1 MTIKSIF
8 LKKIEKFLA
17 ENDVKECLS
26 FEKLVDI
33 FPDFADFLALEK
45 ERISKMAEFD
55 LSFEVE
61 KGMIAGA
68 DEAGRG
74 PLAGPVCGAC
84 VRFFEYPFIPFLN
97 DSKKMTER
105 ERIVAEKF
113 ILSSNAS
120 TAVSFVS
127 NVEIDEINILNASL
141 KAMKTS
147 FENISPTPQLLLVDG
162 NRQIKN
168 FENRQICV
176 VKGDSKSFS
185 IASASVLAKNSRDR
199 IMVEYSKEY
208 PEYGFDVNKGY
219 PVKKHIEAIEK
230 FGRSKIH
237 RVTFMK

>member
-1 MTIKSIF
+1 MSVKSNF
-8 LKKIEKFLA
+8 LKKIEKYLA
-17 ENDVKECLS
+17 GHDLKECLS
-26 FEKLVDI
+26 FENIVKI
-33 FPDFADFLALEK
+33 FPDFAVFLAFEQ
-45 ERISKMAEFD
+45 ERISKMIDFD
-55 LSFEVE
+55 LSFSVE
-61 KGMIAGA
+61 KGSIAGV

-105 ERIVAEKF
+105 ERIVVEKF
-113 ILSSNAS
+113 ILASNAS
-120 TAVSFVS
+120 TAVSFIS

-147 FENISPTPQLLLVDG
+147 FEKISPTPQLLLIDG

-168 FENRQICV
+168 FDHRQVCI

-199 IMVEYSKEY
+199 IMIEYAREY
-208 PEYGFDVNKGY
+208 PEYEFDVNKGY
-219 PVKKHIEAIEK
+219 PVKKHIKAIEK

>member
-1 MTIKSIF
+1 MSIKSNF

-17 ENDVKECLS
+17 ENNIKECLS
-26 FEKLVDI
+26 YEKLVDL
-33 FPDFADFLALEK
+33 FPDFSDFLALER

-55 LSFEVE
+55 LSFGLE
-61 KGMIAGA
+61 KGLIAGA

-120 TAVSFVS
+120 TAISFVS
-127 NVEIDEINILNASL
+127 NIEIDEINILNASL

-147 FENISPTPQLLLVDG
+147 FDNLSPVPQLLLIDG
-162 NRQIKN
+162 NRPIKD
-168 FENRQICV
+168 FEKKQICI

-199 IMVEYSKEY
+199 IMVEYAKEY

-237 RVTFMK
+237 RITFMK

>member
-185 IASASVLAKNSRDR
+185 IASAPTE
-199 IMVEYSKEY
+199 I
-208 PEYGFDVNKGY
+208 
-219 PVKKHIEAIEK
+219 
-230 FGRSKIH
+230 
-237 RVTFMK
+237 